1 MNTKGESRAE
11 PHLLPSRRHIV
22 WILSIVVGAAFFMFM
37 EPEEFSK
44 PVDEYSYALFNR
56 IFSSV
61 VYDAENSDTIGVVI
75 ADDDALRD
83 MESSWPVPYGL
94 HARVLEGIFYEQPLA
109 VFLDFTLRD
118 RRGPPS
124 SATGTQKA
132 DSYPKNYVLDQSLS
146 RLVRVL
152 RKYRDEGI
160 PVFITAAELKS
171 WERHEVLAEL
181 SDYVTP
187 VAGWGD
193 AKSQSDVRGITYSLY
208 PEKPNQDDSRNAD
221 QSHRKSAAL
230 TLYENLCLRRESLLA
245 SVKRNLE
252 AFDQSVIRNIENW
265 NCENVTGRVG
275 PLQEAGITDEWYEY
289 SRKRPMWLVWPE
301 KQPTYEGW
309 TQGTGDKDSN
319 DDVKILHHPYRC
331 PSDRKTDVSKMRQL
345 GRNIG
350 YVLGIEERSEV
361 LCAPFDTISSAHV
374 LFEAPQ
380 PRTYDEEATS
390 SQPEPVRSWRSQFS
404 GRVVMYGFNL
414 QGFQDVIQPPT
425 IDAGVA
431 GVYLHAMALENLLT
445 KGWGYLSDQTSAKDP
460 MLADN
465 FTLDIDKVEFLTLIA
480 VFGFRLLVM
489 WGMRRWWPVHPKQ
502 ERSVKYVGLCE
513 FLCRMLSSVVN
524 TIRTIPSSLTDM
536 ESRQKLR
543 RILFVLLLLLLDA
556 VVVTGIVVF
565 SAFWI
570 EYHYFALAP
579 ANWLGILGLAFLTYP
594 VFVVALFRDGM
605 QKESISAGN

>member
-1 MNTKGESRAE
+1 
-11 PHLLPSRRHIV
+11 
-22 WILSIVVGAAFFMFM
+22 MFM

-83 MESSWPVPYGL
+83 MASSWPIPYGL
-94 HARVLEGIFYEQPLA
+94 HARVLEGIFYEKPLA

-118 RRGPPS
+118 RRGPPL
-124 SATGTQKA
+124 SATDTEKVG
-132 DSYPKNYVLDQSLS
+132 SYPENYVLDQSLN
-146 RLVRVL
+146 RLVRVF
-152 RKYRDEGI
+152 RKYWDEGI

-171 WERHEVLAEL
+171 WEQHEVLAEI

-208 PEKPNQDDSRNAD
+208 PEKPNQNDSRNAD
-221 QSHRKSAAL
+221 QSQRKSAAL
-230 TLYENLCLRRESLLA
+230 TLYENLCLRRESLLT
-245 SVKRNLE
+245 SVKRDPE
-252 AFDQSVIRNIENW
+252 AYDQSVVRNIENW
-265 NCENVTGRVG
+265 NCENVIDRG
-275 PLQEAGITDEWYEY
+275 EASEQPHIKDEWQKY
-289 SRKRPMWLVWPE
+289 SRERPMWLVWPD
-301 KQPTYEGW
+301 KQPNYKGW
-309 TQGTGDKDSN
+309 SQGISDIDLN
-319 DDVKILHHPYRC
+319 DEVGSDTIPPRPYRC
-331 PSDRKTDVSKMRQL
+331 PFAGTSDGSKMYQL
-345 GRNIG
+345 GRNIV
-350 YVLGIEERSEV
+350 YVLGIGERSDV

-374 LFEAPQ
+374 LFEAPK
-380 PRTYDEEATS
+380 PRTYGEEAIS
-390 SQPEPVRSWRSQFS
+390 SQSEPLRSWRSQFS

-425 IDAGVA
+425 IDTGVA

-445 KGWGYLSDQTSAKDP
+445 KGRGYISDRASVRDP
-460 MLADN
+460 KQGSN
-465 FTLDIDKVEFLTLIA
+465 FTVDIEKVEFMTLIA

-489 WGMRRWWPVHPKQ
+489 WGMRHWWPAYPKQ
-502 ERSVKYVGLCE
+502 ERQIKHVGFFE
-513 FLCRMLSSVVN
+513 FLCRMLASAIG
-524 TIRTIPSSLTDM
+524 TIRAIPSSLTDV
-536 ESRQKLR
+536 EGKQKLC

-556 VVVTGIVVF
+556 VVVMGIVVF

-570 EYHYFALAP
+570 EYNYLALAP

-605 QKESISAGN
+605 QRENSTTIN